1 MLLTHGARSVLH
13 ATGARQATGKPLDA
27 LRAWAGALQGRTNH
41 NKATCALANKL
52 ARICYATL
60 RDSQPY
66 GLPAPRFNHKIERTA
81 FAVAT

>member
-1 MLLTHGARSVLH
+1 MRPCSAFAQARSASSGLPV
-13 ATGARQATGKPLDA
+13 AC
-27 LRAWAGALQGRTNH
+27 RAWANALQGRTNH